1 MKVNDNYDPMRRWGC
16 SALIVLWLLTAAL
29 IVFVCLSLG
38 GCSPRMVHV
47 PPEIRTEYK
56 EADTAAIYERAR
68 LLFEAMFRRDV
79 SSDSVIDRQTE
90 KVVLKEN
97 GDTARHDR
105 ERVIYVSSRRE
116 KELEHKLS
124 QSDSIISAL
133 RLQLESV
140 KADSIPVPYPV
151 VRELSRWEQTKMDFG
166 GFALGGVAVAMCIA
180 VVWLARKFRI
190 KNA

>member
-1 MKVNDNYDPMRRWGC
+1 MTYKSPLRRYSSLGILTFNAMVWG
-16 SALIVLWLLTAAL
+16 ALIWLLVPL
-29 IVFVCLSLG
+29 C
-38 GCSPRMVHV
+38 GCSPRTVHV

-68 LLFEAMFRRDV
+68 LFFEAMFHRDV

-124 QSDSIISAL
+124 QKDSVIDAL
-133 RLQLESV
+133 RLQLASV
-140 KADSIPVPYPV
+140 KTDSIPVPYPV
-151 VRELSRWEQTKMDFG
+151 ERELTRWQQAKMD
-166 GFALGGVAVAMCIA
+166 LGGVAIVAFVAIVCIT
-180 VVWLARKFRI
+180 VVWLIRKFR
-190 KNA
+190 K

>member
-1 MKVNDNYDPMRRWGC
+1 MTYKSPLRRYSSLGILTFNAMVWG
-16 SALIVLWLLTAAL
+16 ALIWLLVPL
-29 IVFVCLSLG
+29 C
-38 GCSPRMVHV
+38 GCSPRTVHV

-56 EADTAAIYERAR
+56 ETDTAAIYERAR
-68 LLFEAMFRRDV
+68 LFFEAMFHRDV

-124 QSDSIISAL
+124 ECDSIIRAL
-133 RLQLESV
+133 RLQLESE
-140 KADSIPVPYPV
+140 KKDSIPVPYPV

-166 GFALGGVAVAMCIA
+166 GFALGGVAAALCIA
-180 VVWLARKFRI
+180 VVWLIRKFR
-190 KNA
+190 K